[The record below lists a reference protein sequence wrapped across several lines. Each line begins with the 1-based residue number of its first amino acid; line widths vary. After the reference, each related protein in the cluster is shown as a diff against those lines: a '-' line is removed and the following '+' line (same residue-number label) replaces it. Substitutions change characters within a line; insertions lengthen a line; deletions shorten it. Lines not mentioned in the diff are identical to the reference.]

1 VKRNNIT
8 NRKILFLIFNYFIMN
23 DFFSQC
29 LDLLKREDIK
39 YKMKDAF
46 EPVIALIMY
55 EIKPSIYIGIFAIF
69 TSFVMILAIMI
80 MLIIILCHKIS

>member
-1 VKRNNIT
+1 
-8 NRKILFLIFNYFIMN
+8 MN

-39 YKMKDAF
+39 YKMKYAF

-55 EIKPSIYIGIFAIF
+55 EIKPYIYIGIFAIF
-69 TSFVMILAIMI
+69 LTFIMILAIMI
-80 MLIIILCHKIS
+80 MLIIILCNKLS

>member
-1 VKRNNIT
+1 
-8 NRKILFLIFNYFIMN
+8 MN

-39 YKMKDAF
+39 YKMKDIF

-55 EIKPSIYIGIFAIF
+55 EIKPYIYICIFVIF
-69 TSFVMILAIMI
+69 TTFVMILAIMI
-80 MLIIILCHKIS
+80 MVIIILCNKIS

>member
-1 VKRNNIT
+1 
-8 NRKILFLIFNYFIMN
+8 MN

-39 YKMKDAF
+39 YKMKDVF

-55 EIKPSIYIGIFAIF
+55 EIKPYIYIGNIIF
-69 TSFVMILAIMI
+69 
-80 MLIIILCHKIS
+80 

>member
-1 VKRNNIT
+1 
-8 NRKILFLIFNYFIMN
+8 MN

-39 YKMKDAF
+39 YKMKDIF

-55 EIKPSIYIGIFAIF
+55 EIKPYIYIGIFAVF
-69 TSFVMILAIMI
+69 TTFVMILAIMI
-80 MLIIILCHKIS
+80 MLIIILCNKIS

>member
-1 VKRNNIT
+1 MS
-8 NRKILFLIFNYFIMN
+8 FNYQSFIMN

-55 EIKPSIYIGIFAIF
+55 EVKPYIYIGIFAIF
-69 TSFVMILAIMI
+69 ATFIMILAIMS
-80 MLIIILCHKIS
+80 MLIIILCNKLS

>member
-1 VKRNNIT
+1 
-8 NRKILFLIFNYFIMN
+8 MN

-55 EIKPSIYIGIFAIF
+55 EVRPYIYIGIFVIF
-69 TSFVMILAIMI
+69 TTFIMILAIMI
-80 MLIIILCHKIS
+80 MLIIILCNKLS